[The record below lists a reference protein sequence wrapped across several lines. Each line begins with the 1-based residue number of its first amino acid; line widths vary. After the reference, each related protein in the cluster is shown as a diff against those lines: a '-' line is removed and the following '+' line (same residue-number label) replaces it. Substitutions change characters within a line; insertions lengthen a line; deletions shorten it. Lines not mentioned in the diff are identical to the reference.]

1 MNNYN
6 DYVKHSKKITDVHM
20 SMAVLGWDQ
29 ETKMPKNGSK
39 FRAQQLST
47 LAEISHNLSID
58 KEYGNLLNNLSAN
71 NTLEIDQARNIELSL
86 KKYNVSNKYTS
97 KFVIEESK
105 LISTA
110 FQKWRLA
117 KEKDDFKIFAESL
130 SNLVELRKK
139 ECEILGYNDH
149 PYDAL
154 LNQYEPGL
162 TTKEVEEIFENVRK
176 YLVPFINE
184 VSNAKQIDDS
194 FYFQHFN
201 KDKQWGFGIELLDQ
215 MGYNFDCG
223 RQDISAHPFSTHFSP
238 EDTRVTT
245 RIDENNLSEMIWSC
259 IHEGGHALYEQGIL
273 SENYGLPFGETISLG
288 IHESQSR
295 LWENN
300 VGRSLAYW
308 KKNFNSLKSIF
319 PDKLSNISALD
330 FYKAAN
336 NVKPSLIR
344 TNADELT
351 YHLHVLI
358 RFEIEKSLIE
368 GSVSVKDLP
377 SIWNSKYKE
386 YLNID
391 VPSDSQGVLQDIHW
405 SHGSFGY
412 FPTYTIGSFYAA
424 QFYSQALKEIP
435 NLESEIENG
444 NMINLLN
451 WLRLKIH
458 KHGKKYDAQDLC
470 IKVTGKKLEFK
481 YFMEY
486 AKEKYSEIYSI
497 K

>member
-58 KEYGNLLNNLSAN
+58 KEYGNLLNNLSVN
-71 NTLEIDQARNIELSL
+71 NTLNIDHARNIELSL
-86 KKYNVSNKYTS
+86 KKYNVSNKYTTE
-97 KFVIEESK
+97 FVIEESK

-117 KEKDDFKIFAESL
+117 KEKDDFKIFEESL
-130 SNLVELRKK
+130 SNLVDLRKK
-139 ECEILGYNDH
+139 ECEILGYNLH

-162 TTKEVEEIFENVRK
+162 TTKEVEEIFKNVRK
-176 YLVPFINE
+176 YLVPFIKRI
-184 VSNAKQIDDS
+184 SNAKQIDDS

-201 KDKQWGFGIELLDQ
+201 KDKQWGFGIKLLDQ

-319 PDKLSNISALD
+319 PEQLSNISALD
-330 FYKAAN
+330 FYKASN

-377 SIWNSKYKE
+377 SIWNEKYKE

-391 VPSDSQGVLQDIHW
+391 VPSDSQGILQDIHW

-424 QFYSQALKEIP
+424 QFYNQALKEIP
-435 NLESEIENG
+435 SLESEIENG
-444 NMINLLN
+444 NMTNLLN
-451 WLRLKIH
+451 WLRHKIH

-470 IKVTGKKLEFK
+470 IKLTGKKLEFK
-481 YFMEY
+481 YFMDY

>member
-1 MNNYN
+1 MKNYK
-6 DYVKHSKKITDVHM
+6 DYVNHSRKITDLHM

-47 LAEISHNLSID
+47 LAEISHKLSID
-58 KEYGNLLNNLSAN
+58 NDYGNLLLKLSN
-71 NTLEIDQARNIELSL
+71 DNSLDKDQSRNIELSL
-86 KKYNVSNKYTS
+86 KKFEKSKKYS
-97 KFVIEESK
+97 ADFIIEESK
-105 LISTA
+105 LISIA

-117 KEKDDFKIFAESL
+117 KENNDFTIFENSL
-130 SNLVELRKK
+130 ENLVELRKK
-139 ECEILGYNDH
+139 ECELLGYKEH

-154 LNQYEPGL
+154 LNEYEPGL
-162 TTKEVEEIFENVRK
+162 TTSEVEIIFSNIRD
-176 YLVPFINE
+176 YLVPFIKKISCE
-184 VSNAKQIDDS
+184 AKIEDS
-194 FYFQHFN
+194 FYFQYFN
-201 KDKQWGFGIELLDQ
+201 KDKQWGFGINLLEK
-215 MGYNFDCG
+215 MGYDFDSG

-238 EDTRVTT
+238 EDARVTT

-273 SENYGLPFGETISLG
+273 SQNYGLPLGETISLG

-300 VGRSLAYW
+300 VGRSHAYW
-308 KKNFNSLKSIF
+308 KNNYNSLKSIF
-319 PDKLSNISALD
+319 PEQLSEVSANN
-330 FYKAAN
+330 FYQAAN

-368 GSVSVKDLP
+368 GSISVNNLP
-377 SIWNSKYKE
+377 SIWNAKYKE
-386 YLNID
+386 YLGID
-391 VPSDSQGVLQDIHW
+391 VPSVSKGVLQDIHW

-424 QFYSQALKEIP
+424 QFYNQALNDIP
-435 NLESEIENG
+435 NLENEIEEG
-444 NMINLLN
+444 NMKNLLD
-451 WLRLKIH
+451 WLRKNIH
-458 KHGKKYDAQDLC
+458 QHGKRYDAQELC
-470 IKVTGKKLEFK
+470 IKVTGVKLDFK
-481 YFMEY
+481 YFMDY
-486 AKEKYSEIYSI
+486 VKEKYTEIYSL

>member
-1 MNNYN
+1 
-6 DYVKHSKKITDVHM
+6 
-20 SMAVLGWDQ
+20 
-29 ETKMPKNGSK
+29 
-39 FRAQQLST
+39 
-47 LAEISHNLSID
+47 
-58 KEYGNLLNNLSAN
+58 
-71 NTLEIDQARNIELSL
+71 
-86 KKYNVSNKYTS
+86 
-97 KFVIEESK
+97 
-105 LISTA
+105 
-110 FQKWRLA
+110 
-117 KEKDDFKIFAESL
+117 
-130 SNLVELRKK
+130 
-139 ECEILGYNDH
+139 
-149 PYDAL
+149 
-154 LNQYEPGL
+154 
-162 TTKEVEEIFENVRK
+162 
-176 YLVPFINE
+176 
-184 VSNAKQIDDS
+184 
-194 FYFQHFN
+194 
-201 KDKQWGFGIELLDQ
+201 
-215 MGYNFDCG
+215 
-223 RQDISAHPFSTHFSP
+223 
-238 EDTRVTT
+238 
-245 RIDENNLSEMIWSC
+245 MIWSC

-308 KKNFNSLKSIF
+308 KKNFNSLKLIF

-377 SIWNSKYKE
+377 TIWNSKYKE

-481 YFMEY
+481 YFMQY

>member
-1 MNNYN
+1 
-6 DYVKHSKKITDVHM
+6 M

-47 LAEISHNLSID
+47 LAEISHKLSID
-58 KEYGNLLNNLSAN
+58 NDYGNLLLKLSN
-71 NTLEIDQARNIELSL
+71 DNSLDKDQSRNIELSL
-86 KKYNVSNKYTS
+86 KKFEKSKKYS
-97 KFVIEESK
+97 ADFIIEESK
-105 LISTA
+105 LISIA

-117 KEKDDFKIFAESL
+117 KENNDFTIFENSL
-130 SNLVELRKK
+130 ENLVELRKK
-139 ECEILGYNDH
+139 ECELLGYKEH

-154 LNQYEPGL
+154 LNEYEPGL
-162 TTKEVEEIFENVRK
+162 TTSEVEIIFSNIRD
-176 YLVPFINE
+176 YLVPFIKKISCE
-184 VSNAKQIDDS
+184 AKIEDS
-194 FYFQHFN
+194 FYFQYFN
-201 KDKQWGFGIELLDQ
+201 KDKQWGFGINLLEK
-215 MGYNFDCG
+215 MGYDFDSG

-238 EDTRVTT
+238 EDARVTT

-273 SENYGLPFGETISLG
+273 SQNYGLPLGETISLG

-300 VGRSLAYW
+300 VGRSHAYW
-308 KKNFNSLKSIF
+308 KNNYNSLKSIF
-319 PDKLSNISALD
+319 PEQLSEVSANN
-330 FYKAAN
+330 FYQAAN

-368 GSVSVKDLP
+368 GSISVNNLP
-377 SIWNSKYKE
+377 SIWNAKYKE
-386 YLNID
+386 YLGID
-391 VPSDSQGVLQDIHW
+391 VPSDSKGVLQDIHW

-424 QFYSQALKEIP
+424 QFYNQALNDIP
-435 NLESEIENG
+435 NLENEIEEG
-444 NMINLLN
+444 NMKNLLD
-451 WLRLKIH
+451 WLRKNIH
-458 KHGKKYDAQDLC
+458 QHGKRYDAQKLC
-470 IKVTGKKLEFK
+470 IKVTGVKLDFK
-481 YFMEY
+481 YFMDY
-486 AKEKYSEIYSI
+486 VKEKYTEIYSL